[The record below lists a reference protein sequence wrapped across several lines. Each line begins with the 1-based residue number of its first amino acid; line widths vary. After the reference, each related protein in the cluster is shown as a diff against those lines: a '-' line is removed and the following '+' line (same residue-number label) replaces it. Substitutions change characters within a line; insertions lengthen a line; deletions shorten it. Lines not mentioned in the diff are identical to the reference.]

1 MKTGRRG
8 GGGQKRRDM
17 DSMGVSEREGVTGKC
32 TRGRGE
38 RERQRERE
46 RERTSVRFKSPQMNI
61 YIFH

>member
-38 RERQRERE
+38 RER
-46 RERTSVRFKSPQMNI
+46 ERTSVRFKSPQMNI